1 MTDTN
6 DGDVSSGAGRRL
18 RGHGGRRRHGA
29 TPGRGEAGSRGSVRW
44 PGASSA
50 DWQGLATRIPVLMA
64 LDLEQAD
71 AWRDLVDTMRRI
83 ASPTASVDPADA
95 PTVGEALDG
104 LEADLAT
111 TLDGVRATRSTLAAF
126 LDRLD
131 PVRRALLDRALRAWL
146 ADRRQAGGPQ

>member
-6 DGDVSSGAGRRL
+6 DGDVSSGAGRRF
-18 RGHGGRRRHGA
+18 RGHGWWRWHVA
-29 TPGRGEAGSRGSVRW
+29 TPGRGEAGSRGCVRW

-50 DWQGLATRIPVLMA
+50 DWEGLATRIPVLMA
-64 LDLEQAD
+64 LDQGQAD
-71 AWRDLVDTMRRI
+71 AWRDLVDAMRRI

-104 LEADLAT
+104 LEADLAA
-111 TLDGVRATRSTLAAF
+111 TLDGVRATRSALTAF
-126 LDRLD
+126 RDRLD
-131 PVRRALLDRALRAWL
+131 PMRRAVLDRAMRAWL